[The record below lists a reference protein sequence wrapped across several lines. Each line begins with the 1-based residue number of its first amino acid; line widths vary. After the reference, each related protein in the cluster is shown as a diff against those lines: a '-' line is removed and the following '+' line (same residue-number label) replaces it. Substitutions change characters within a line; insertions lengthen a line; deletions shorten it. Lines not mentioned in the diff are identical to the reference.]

1 MMPEG
6 NNMSPSM
13 RKHVMDAL
21 RKKLTP
27 GMQEGEMEGSWHDT
41 LMMLMPDMKMDPE
54 GMKPGKSSE
63 KMIQAML
70 EGWRQKHG
78 QMPDIEPWP
87 MDREPSPSTHT
98 AAN

>member
-1 MMPEG
+1 
-6 NNMSPSM
+6 
-13 RKHVMDAL
+13 
-21 RKKLTP
+21 
-27 GMQEGEMEGSWHDT
+27 
-41 LMMLMPDMKMDPE
+41 
-54 GMKPGKSSE
+54 MKPGKSSE

-70 EGWRQKHG
+70 EGWQQKHG